1 MSWNLFF
8 GAVLGFAIGMLFGQR
23 NKLKRF
29 ADRLRQLEYATYGG
43 VKFDERRGI
52 TTFVAR
58 PDERNLEGV
67 QIIPIPAHLHTHIS
81 ANNRPIYYSQLLL
94 EMSHGKFEQASDEI
108 RRVISASAMYFGG
121 TVPNRLVL
129 LDARTQGFYL
139 YIQDRL
145 TLVHPDE
152 TLLSLDDL
160 ADLSKAHVERL
171 TRSID
176 EVAKLI
182 MQLMIY
188 KSFSSFAIFGMQAKR
203 FVHTENPDD
212 LCAVTTACAILM
224 GVKIPITYVYY
235 GSLTAALVSAY
246 RNTSD
251 TPHLTL
257 VK

>member
-8 GAVLGFAIGMLFGQR
+8 GCVLGFALGMLLGMR
-23 NKLKRF
+23 GKLKRF
-29 ADRLRQLEYATYGG
+29 SNRLKELEYTTYGG
-43 VKFDERRGI
+43 VKFDERREI

-67 QIIPIPAHLHTHIS
+67 QIIPIPALLHIHIA
-81 ANNRPIYYSQLLL
+81 ANNRPLYYSQLLL
-94 EMSHGKFEQASDEI
+94 EMSHGKFEHASDEI

-145 TLVHPDE
+145 ALVHPDE
-152 TLLSLDDL
+152 NLLSLDGL
-160 ADLSKAHVERL
+160 GDLSKARVDRL
-171 TRSID
+171 TRAID
-176 EVAKLI
+176 EVGKLVV
-182 MQLMIY
+182 QLMIY
-188 KSFSSFAIFGMQAKR
+188 KGFSGFAVFEQQAKR
-203 FVHTENPDD
+203 YVYAEEPDD

-224 GVKIPITYVYY
+224 NVKIPITYVYY

-246 RNTSD
+246 RSTSA